1 MIVLG
6 LETSCDETSAAVV
19 KDGAILSSL
28 VASQADLHARW
39 GGVVPEVASR
49 RHLERV
55 LPVIDEA
62 LEAAGVGLGDLS
74 AIAVTNRPGLAGALV
89 VGVAAAKALAAATG
103 AALLGVNHLHGHLT
117 AGAHSG
123 GDLRPPYVA
132 LLVSGGHTEIIYVAG
147 GAEYLCMG
155 RTRDD
160 AAGECLDKC
169 ARVMGL
175 PYPGGP
181 HVERLARGGRQG
193 ERPLPRAWL
202 GGSLD
207 FSFSG
212 LKTAVLRRV
221 EVGFEPGRVPG
232 LCAALQ
238 ESVVD
243 VLVRKSVQAASQAAV
258 HHLVLGGGVTANR
271 ALVAAATVAGAKAGL
286 TVVAPPLDL
295 CTDNAAMIA
304 LHGWRLLLAG
314 QRDGLDLDVL
324 ASDPIPRMADDWKPS
339 PSASV

>member
-1 MIVLG
+1 MTVLG

-19 KDGAILSSL
+19 RDGMVLSSL

-62 LEAAGVGLGDLS
+62 LEAAGLRLGDLS
-74 AIAVTNRPGLAGALV
+74 GIAVTNRPGLAGALV
-89 VGVAAAKALAAATG
+89 VGVAAAKALAAAMDV
-103 AALLGVNHLHGHLT
+103 ALIGVNHLHGHLS
-117 AGAHSG
+117 AGAHAG
-123 GDLRPPYVA
+123 GDLRPPYAA
-132 LLVSGGHTEIIYVAG
+132 LLVSGGHTELIYVTANT
-147 GAEYLCMG
+147 EYLCMG

-181 HVERLARGGRQG
+181 HVERLARAGRQG

-202 GGSLD
+202 GDSLD

-221 EVGFEPGRVPG
+221 EAGLEPARVPG

-243 VLVRKSVQAASQAAV
+243 VLVRKSVRAATRAGVS
-258 HHLVLGGGVTANR
+258 HLVLGGGVTANR
-271 ALVAAATVAGAKAGL
+271 ALVDAATQAGARAGV

-304 LHGWRLLLAG
+304 LHGLKLLRAG
-314 QRDGLDLDVL
+314 LRDGLGLDVL
-324 ASDPIPRMADDWKPS
+324 ASDPIPRMAHDWKPPS
-339 PSASV
+339 SASV